1 MATRSLATRG
11 GAPRGRAGRD
21 LPRSQPARG
30 TDRTEASFRAFVK
43 AWGAF
48 RGVMEAYFA
57 RFGLSG
63 GQWGILRSLHEA
75 ERNGETSLRQNDLAE
90 RLLVRPPSITSVV
103 DGLER
108 LGFVARRR
116 ASSDR
121 RAKQVSLTSKGR
133 GLAKRVLM
141 HHPAQMRMVLGAFS
155 APEVETLG
163 DLMERMAEHLFDRDR
178 VRTRT
183 REE

>member
-1 MATRSLATRG
+1 MSTRSLAT
-11 GAPRGRAGRD
+11 P
-21 LPRSQPARG
+21 QPAR
-30 TDRTEASFRAFVK
+30 DPTEASFRAFVR

-48 RGVMEAYFA
+48 RGVMETYFA
-57 RFGLSG
+57 EFGLSG

-75 ERNGETSLRQNDLAE
+75 ERNGESSLRQNDLAE

-103 DGLER
+103 NRLER

-121 RAKQVSLTSKGR
+121 RAKQVSLTPKGR
-133 GLAKRVLM
+133 GLAKRVLR
-141 HHPAQMRMVLGAFS
+141 HHPAQMRTVLGAFS
-155 APEVETLG
+155 PPEIESLR

-178 VRTRT
+178 VRART